1 MTISDLALLTA
12 AEMGEADRRTI
23 AAGTPGI
30 VLMERAGAAVARAIR
45 ARWSP
50 RPVAVLCGPG
60 NNGGDGYVIARLLT
74 ERGWPV
80 RLASLVPAKAL
91 KGDAAEAAARW
102 QGRVGQGRVEAADPA
117 VLDGA
122 GLIVDALFGAG
133 LNRAPEGKA
142 AALIEAAARSGL
154 PVVAVDVPSGLF
166 GDDGSAPGPVAPAAL
181 TVTFFRRKP
190 GHLLLPGR
198 TLCGETRVADI
209 GIEPAVLD
217 VIGPVLHE
225 NGPALWRAALPQ
237 MASSQHKYDRGHPLI
252 LAGGSLTGAARLAAR
267 AARRAGAGLLTVVA
281 PEVALPAFR
290 ADWPGAMALPMERW
304 NGLLADRRLGPVLI
318 GPGGGAGPALRQA
331 VAAVQAAGKSLVL
344 DADGLA
350 SYAGEPQALAGLLDA
365 DCVLTPHQGEF
376 DKLFGKADAPR
387 LVRACEAA
395 ALVGAVVVLK
405 GADTIIAA
413 PDGRAAVNANAPP
426 TLATGGTGDVLA
438 GIVLGLKAQGM
449 PGFEA
454 ACAAVWLHGAAAHQ
468 VGAGL
473 IAEDVIDA
481 LPRVLDRL

>member
-1 MTISDLALLTA
+1 VTTAPGLALLTA
-12 AEMGEADRRTI
+12 AEMAEADRRTI

-30 VLMERAGAAVARAIR
+30 VLMERAGAAVARAIT

-60 NNGGDGYVIARLLT
+60 NNGGDGYVIARLLAGQ
-74 ERGWPV
+74 GWPV
-80 RLASLVPAKAL
+80 RLASLVAAKAL
-91 KGDAAEAAARW
+91 RGDAAEAAAQW
-102 QGRVGQGRVEAADPA
+102 QGKVLAPTPA

-142 AALIEAAARSGL
+142 AALIEAMAGSGL

-166 GDDGSAPGPVAPAAL
+166 GDDGSAPGPVAPTAL

-198 TLCGETRVADI
+198 SLCGETRVADI
-209 GIEPAVLD
+209 GIDVAVLD
-217 VIGPVLHE
+217 AIGPRLHE
-225 NGPALWRAALPQ
+225 NGPALWRAVLPQ
-237 MASSQHKYDRGHPLI
+237 SAATQHKYDRGHPLI
-252 LAGGSLTGAARLAAR
+252 RGGGSLTGAARLAAR
-267 AARRAGAGLLTVVA
+267 AARRIGAGLLTVVA
-281 PEVALPAFR
+281 PDAALPAYR
-290 ADWPGAMALPMERW
+290 ADWPGAMALPDDRW
-304 NGLLADRRLGPVLI
+304 DGLLADRRIGPVLI
-318 GPGGGAGPALRQA
+318 GPGGGVGAPLRDA
-331 VAAVQAAGKSLVL
+331 VAAVRAAGKSLVL

-350 SYAGEPQALAGLLDA
+350 SYAGQAGDLAGLLDA

-376 DKLFGKADAPR
+376 DKLFGKGEGSR
-387 LVRACEAA
+387 LARARQAA

-405 GADTIIAA
+405 GPDTIIAA
-413 PDGRAAVNANAPP
+413 PDGRAAINANAPP

-438 GIVLGLKAQGM
+438 GMMLGLKAQGM
-449 PGFEA
+449 PGFAA
-454 ACAAVWLHGAAAHQ
+454 ACAAVWLHGAAAER

-481 LPRVLDRL
+481 LPGVLDRL

>member
-1 MTISDLALLTA
+1 MTASDLALLTA

-60 NNGGDGYVIARLLT
+60 NNGGDGYVVARLLA

-80 RLASLVPAKAL
+80 RLASLVPVRSL
-91 KGDAAEAAARW
+91 RGDAAEAAAQWR
-102 QGRVGQGRVEAADPA
+102 GRVEAPDPA

-122 GLIVDALFGAG
+122 GLVVDALFGAG

-142 AALIEAAARSGL
+142 AALVEAAARSRL
-154 PVVAVDVPSGLF
+154 PVAAVDVPSGLF
-166 GDDGSAPGPVAPAAL
+166 GDDGAAPGPVAPAAL

-198 TLCGETRVADI
+198 ALCGETRVADI
-209 GIEPAVLD
+209 GIDAAVLGE
-217 VIGPVLHE
+217 IGPRLSE
-225 NGPALWRAALPQ
+225 NGPALWRSVFPRVGPA
-237 MASSQHKYDRGHPLI
+237 QHKYDRGHPLI
-252 LAGGSLTGAARLAAR
+252 LGGGSLTGAARLAAR
-267 AARRAGAGLLTVVA
+267 AARRIGAGLLTVVA
-281 PEVALPAFR
+281 PEAALPAYR
-290 ADWPGAMALPMERW
+290 ADWPGAMVLPMERW
-304 NGLLADRRLGPVLI
+304 DGLLADRRLGPVLI
-318 GPGGGAGPALRQA
+318 GPGAGAGPALRET
-331 VAAVQAAGKSLVL
+331 VAAVRAAGKSLVL

-350 SYAGEPQALAGLLDA
+350 SFTGEPQALAGLLDA

-376 DKLFGKADAPR
+376 DRLFGKEEAPR
-387 LVRACEAA
+387 LVRAQRAA
-395 ALVGAVVVLK
+395 AAIGAVVVLK

-413 PDGRAAVNANAPP
+413 PDGRAAINANAPS

-438 GIVLGLKAQGM
+438 GMVLGLKAQGM

-454 ACAAVWLHGAAAHQ
+454 ACAAVWLHGAAAQ
-468 VGAGL
+468 RVGAGL
-473 IAEDVIDA
+473 IAEDLIDA
-481 LPRVLDRL
+481 LPGTLDRF

>member
-1 MTISDLALLTA
+1 MTASDLALLTA

-60 NNGGDGYVIARLLT
+60 NNGGDGHVVARLLA

-80 RLASLVPAKAL
+80 RLASLVPVKSL
-91 KGDAAEAAARW
+91 RGDAAEAAAQWR
-102 QGRVGQGRVEAADPA
+102 GRVEAPDPA

-133 LNRAPEGKA
+133 LSRVPEGKA

-166 GDDGSAPGPVAPAAL
+166 GDDGSAPGPVVPAAL

-198 TLCGETRVADI
+198 ALCGETRVADI
-209 GIEPAVLD
+209 GIDVSVLGE
-217 VIGPVLHE
+217 IGPRLSE
-225 NGPALWRAALPQ
+225 NGPALWRPAFPRVGPT
-237 MASSQHKYDRGHPLI
+237 QHKYDRGHPLI
-252 LAGGSLTGAARLAAR
+252 LGGGSLTGASRLAAR
-267 AARRAGAGLLTVVA
+267 AARRIGAGLLTVVA
-281 PEVALPAFR
+281 PEAALPAYR
-290 ADWPGAMALPMERW
+290 ADWPGAMALPAERW
-304 NGLLADRRLGPVLI
+304 DGLLADRRLGPVLI
-318 GPGGGAGPALRQA
+318 GPGAGAGPALRET
-331 VAAVQAAGKSLVL
+331 VAAVHAAGKSLVL
-344 DADGLA
+344 DADGIA
-350 SYAGEPQALAGLLDA
+350 SFAGEPQALAGLLDT
-365 DCVLTPHQGEF
+365 DSVLTPHQGEF
-376 DKLFGKADAPR
+376 DRLFGKEEAPR
-387 LVRACEAA
+387 LARARKAA
-395 ALVGAVVVLK
+395 AELGAVVVLK
-405 GADTIIAA
+405 GSDTIIAA
-413 PDGRAAVNANAPP
+413 PDGRAAINANAPP

-438 GIVLGLKAQGM
+438 GLVLGLKAQGM

-454 ACAAVWLHGAAAHQ
+454 ACAAVWLHGAAAQ
-468 VGAGL
+468 RVGAGL

-481 LPRVLDRL
+481 LPGVLDRL

>member
-12 AEMGEADRRTI
+12 AEMGEADRRAI

-50 RPVAVLCGPG
+50 RQVAVLCGPG
-60 NNGGDGYVIARLLT
+60 NNGGDGYVIARLLA

-80 RLASLVPAKAL
+80 RLASLVPVKAL

-102 QGRVGQGRVEAADPA
+102 QGRMGRGRVEGPDPA

-154 PVVAVDVPSGLF
+154 PVVAVDVPSGVF
-166 GDDGSAPGPVAPAAL
+166 GDDGSASGPVASAAL

-190 GHLLLPGR
+190 GHWLLPGR

-217 VIGPVLHE
+217 AIGPTLHE

-237 MASSQHKYDRGHPLI
+237 AALAQHKYDRGHPLI

-267 AARRAGAGLLTVVA
+267 AARRTGAGLLTVVA
-281 PEVALPAFR
+281 PEAALPAFR
-290 ADWPGAMALPMERW
+290 ADWPGAMALRTERW
-304 NGLLADRRLGPVLI
+304 DGLLADRRLGPVLI

-331 VAAVQAAGKSLVL
+331 VAAVRSAGKSLVL

-350 SYAGEPQALAGLLDA
+350 SYAGEPQALAGVLDA

-376 DKLFGKADAPR
+376 DRLFGKADAPR

-449 PGFEA
+449 AGFEA
-454 ACAAVWLHGAAAHQ
+454 ACAAVWLHGAAAQ
-468 VGAGL
+468 RVGAGL

>member
-1 MTISDLALLTA
+1 MLSDLALLTA

-60 NNGGDGYVIARLLT
+60 NNGGDGYVIARLLA

-80 RLASLVPAKAL
+80 RLASLVPVKAL
-91 KGDAAEAAARW
+91 KGDAAEAAAQW
-102 QGRVGQGRVEAADPA
+102 QGKVEAADSA

-122 GLIVDALFGAG
+122 GIIVDALFGAG

-142 AALIEAAARSGL
+142 AALIEAAAHSGL

-190 GHLLLPGR
+190 GHWLLPGR

-209 GIEPAVLD
+209 GIDAAVLD
-217 VIGPVLHE
+217 AIGPRLHE

-237 MASSQHKYDRGHPLI
+237 AAPAQHKYDRGHPLI

-267 AARRAGAGLLTVVA
+267 ATRRTGAGLLTVVA
-281 PEVALPAFR
+281 PEAALPAFR

-304 NGLLADRRLGPVLI
+304 DGLLADRRLGPVLI

-331 VAAVQAAGKSLVL
+331 VAAVRETGNSLVL

-376 DKLFGKADAPR
+376 DRLFGKDEAPR
-387 LVRACEAA
+387 LVRAHQAA
-395 ALVGAVVVLK
+395 VAIGAVVVLK

-413 PDGRAAVNANAPP
+413 PDGRAAINANAPP

-454 ACAAVWLHGAAAHQ
+454 ACAAVWLHGAAAQ
-468 VGAGL
+468 RVSAGL

-481 LPRVLDRL
+481 LPGVLDRIAGGP